1 MDSVFGDS
9 RSGLATQPPQ
19 LTGRSR
25 GSQNSVPRHIGL
37 IEPWIGGSL
46 AVCTAWLFAVGHR
59 EQPVIWV
66 YIIGAIVLALW
77 SWRRPARRQSS
88 MMIRGVL
95 FAVMGL
101 GVASQIVRID
111 TMPVA
116 DFFFWISVPAIF
128 YAFLLRASLAWWL
141 LGINFFFAV
150 AALLFSVSDEVLLVP
165 FVGRAGLLAVF
176 GAAAIRMGAVLR
188 RTDELLEARR
198 VDAASGMLNE
208 YGFVDYGA
216 ELWTDCRTASVPAT
230 LVYLDVPDLGR
241 LRTLYGAGT
250 ARRAVDRVLGLMQG
264 LGTGR
269 NLVGRLTSSR
279 FALLMPGATREQA
292 MEFLGERLGRP
303 PQIEMDE
310 DDLELMF
317 LVNIHAAESRMQN
330 VSFSRFFEAEHE
342 MLDFYFSDRR
352 DAGRPHDEQAVQTGR
367 EMQAAQALQAAQSA
381 DGSGTRGPVMR
392 PEPLSHWNQADHQPP
407 PSTLPVG
414 PP

>member
-9 RSGLATQPPQ
+9 RSGLATLPPQ
-19 LTGRSR
+19 QGSHSTR
-25 GSQNSVPRHIGL
+25 GAQDSVPRHIGL

-46 AVCTAWLFAVGHR
+46 AACTAWLFAVGHR
-59 EQPVIWV
+59 DQPVIWA
-66 YIIGAIVLALW
+66 YIIGAVILALW
-77 SWRRPARRQSS
+77 SWRRPARRQSAL
-88 MMIRGVL
+88 MVRAVL
-95 FAVMGL
+95 FALMGL
-101 GVASQIVRID
+101 AVASQIVRIT

-128 YAFLLRASLAWWL
+128 YAFLLRTSLAWWL
-141 LGINFFFAV
+141 LGINFFVAV
-150 AALLFSVSDEVLLVP
+150 AALLFSVNDELLLAP
-165 FVGRAGLLAVF
+165 FVGRSGLLVVF
-176 GAAAIRMGAVLR
+176 GAAAIRMGSVLR

-198 VDAASGMLNE
+198 VDASSGMLNE

-216 ELWTDCRTASVPAT
+216 ELWTDCRNGNLPAT
-230 LVYLDVPDLGR
+230 LVFLDIPDLGR
-241 LRTLYGAGT
+241 LRTLYGAGV
-250 ARRAVDRVLGLMQG
+250 ARRALDRVLGLMQG
-264 LGTGR
+264 LSIGR

-279 FALLMPGATREQA
+279 FALLMPGATREDA

-303 PQIEMDE
+303 PQIELDE

-352 DAGRPHDEQAVQTGR
+352 DVGGVPHDEQAVRAG
-367 EMQAAQALQAAQSA
+367 QAAQAAQASLAAQAS
-381 DGSGTRGPVMR
+381 RGPVVR
-392 PEPLSHWNQADHQPP
+392 PEPVSQWNHADHKPP
-407 PSTLPVG
+407 PSTLPIL